1 MHQRSV
7 TKVAPAFSFLF
18 SFLLLFFFLSFCK
31 SEPIQYDLSV
41 LKTQLDQTSAQN
53 KKLIIIFGASWCSD
67 CNSLDRMLGETKIK
81 ELIERKFIIQKI
93 DVGRFDKNL
102 DINEK
107 LGDPI
112 DNGIPALIIL
122 DPTKSN
128 PVIAN
133 TTGGEFSNASK
144 MSSEQVFNYL
154 NQF

>member
-1 MHQRSV
+1 MKQRSV
-7 TKVAPAFSFLF
+7 TKVVPT
-18 SFLLLFFFLSFCK
+18 FFFLSSFLSLFLFLNLCK
-31 SEPIQYDLSV
+31 SEAVHLDFSI
-41 LKTQLDQTSAQN
+41 LKTQLDQAAAQN
-53 KKLIIIFGASWCSD
+53 KKLVVIFGASWCPD
-67 CNSLDRMLGETKIK
+67 CNSLDGMLGETKIK

-112 DNGIPALIIL
+112 DNGIPALVIL
-122 DPTKSN
+122 DPKKSN
-128 PVIAN
+128 PMIAN